1 MPSSLTQ
8 SKERKGSGNL
18 GNRRTMIP
26 IKGFA
31 DEEYAR
37 GCLQYYNEQF
47 MVKNLADFVIF
58 CGTQKIMAFGRNQC

>member
-1 MPSSLTQ
+1 MPS
-8 SKERKGSGNL
+8 GSL
-18 GNRRTMIP
+18 GNRRTVIP

-47 MVKNLADFVIF
+47 MVKFADFGGHV
-58 CGTQKIMAFGRNQC
+58 CTYDVCKILWTL